1 MKVLIGSSTLDQ
13 KNGYGNITY
22 ELSRTLAAK
31 GIKVTLLI
39 PEDYTIALP
48 EILGVQ
54 IEKVLPPYL
63 FQAMRPKV
71 LKYLTWRYK
80 TDEKYDLV
88 HSLFETP
95 YAPLLARESKRM
107 GVPFIVGA
115 QGTYGVKPLTEQ
127 PERILLKYAYN
138 TAKAIHVPSVYTRD
152 AILKYAG
159 EDYDITVIHNG
170 VDFNRF
176 NTNIGEQN
184 PIRERYQ
191 NKKIILTVGQLK
203 SRKGQDIV
211 IRALPEVLK
220 KHPETVYLIVGSDG
234 WNGYLKKL
242 ADEIGV
248 GEHVVC
254 TGSVSYKEIIQYFQ
268 ACDVYV
274 HTPRV
279 AGKYFFEGF
288 GIVYLEAGACGK
300 PAVGT
305 DAGGIRDALLHDVT
319 GFVADDEDVKGVS
332 RYISELLGEPE
343 LRARFGNNARE
354 YAQEHEWEVIADQY
368 IDMYT
373 SVLNRFV
380 H

>member
-1 MKVLIGSSTLDQ
+1 
-13 KNGYGNITY
+13 
-22 ELSRTLAAK
+22 
-31 GIKVTLLI
+31 
-39 PEDYTIALP
+39 
-48 EILGVQ
+48 
-54 IEKVLPPYL
+54 
-63 FQAMRPKV
+63 
-71 LKYLTWRYK
+71 
-80 TDEKYDLV
+80 
-88 HSLFETP
+88 
-95 YAPLLARESKRM
+95 M
-107 GVPFIVGA
+107 GTPFIVGA

-159 EDYDITVIHNG
+159 ENYDITVIHNG

-176 NTNIGEQN
+176 NLNIEKRN
-184 PIRERYQ
+184 PIKERYE
-191 NKKIILTVGQLK
+191 NKKILLTVGQLK

-211 IRALPEVLK
+211 IRALPEILK
-220 KHPETVYLIVGSDG
+220 RYPETIYLIVGSDG
-234 WNGYLKKL
+234 WNGYLRKL

-254 TGSVSYKEIIQYFQ
+254 TGSVSYNEIIQYFH

-305 DAGGIRDALLHDVT
+305 DALHGET
-319 GFVADDEDVKGVS
+319 GFVAGNEDVAGVS
-332 RYISELLGEPE
+332 EYICKLLGDPKLRLE
-343 LRARFGNNARE
+343 LGNNARE
-354 YAQEHEWEVIADQY
+354 YAKKHVWEAIADQY

-373 SVLNRFV
+373 SVLKKATQ
-380 H
+380 